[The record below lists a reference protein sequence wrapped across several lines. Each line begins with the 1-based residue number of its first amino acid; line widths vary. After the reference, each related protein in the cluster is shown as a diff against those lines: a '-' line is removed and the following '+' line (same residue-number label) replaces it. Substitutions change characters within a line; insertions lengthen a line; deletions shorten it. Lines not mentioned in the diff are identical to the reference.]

1 MTDLPKTNKLKIG
14 SLDLRQAIRRLPFTL
29 IMVIL
34 LILVAWWT
42 NSTFQELTRAWI
54 NRLGFA
60 PRDLWFLRWERLV
73 LSAVVTSGGIGFWF
87 ALGLVALTSGVA
99 EWNTGTIRTA
109 LTFWGAHLVTLILE
123 ALVFSVQ
130 FTQLGFA
137 QARALFYSRDIGPS
151 AGYMGLLGLI
161 TTFLPRPWRWLAF
174 GAMLIYLVAALFLPS
189 GSGASMALEINDDLA
204 HLIAYPLGFA
214 SAYIFAIKTKN

>member
-1 MTDLPKTNKLKIG
+1 MTDLPKTRNFKI
-14 SLDLRQAIRRLPFTL
+14 SSIDIPHSIRRLPFTL
-29 IMVIL
+29 IMIVL

-60 PRDLWFLRWERLV
+60 PRDLWFFRWERLV
-73 LSAVVTSGGIGFWF
+73 LSAMVTSGGLSFWF
-87 ALGLVALTSGVA
+87 ALGMVAFTSGVA
-99 EWNTGTIRTA
+99 EWKTSTLRAA
-109 LTFWGAHLVTLILE
+109 LTFWGVHLVTLILE
-123 ALVFSVQ
+123 AVIFSL
-130 FTQLGFA
+130 QLSQPGLA

-161 TTFLPRPWRWLAF
+161 TTLLPKPWRWLAF
-174 GAMLIYLVAALFLPS
+174 AGILVYLVAALFLPS
-189 GSGASMALEINDDLA
+189 GSGVTAAIEINDDLA

-214 SAYIFAIKTKN
+214 SAYLFAGKRK